1 MDAKTKIALL
11 QQEAHDIVAEAK
23 AEADEIIKA
32 GADEAGGL
40 YDDAARI
47 IADAEARA
55 MDMKD
60 EIDEWIKM
68 DAKANIADWFAG
80 KIEEADKASSFFSK
94 NRLIISLIAG
104 VIVVAAT
111 IAILI

>member
-55 MDMKD
+55 MDLKD
-60 EIDEWIKM
+60 EIDEWIK
-68 DAKANIADWFAG
+68 
-80 KIEEADKASSFFSK
+80 EEADKASSFFSK
-94 NRLIISLIAG
+94 NRLIISLVAG